1 MASTIYSDQIRGLKI
16 YDSESQALKLCRPH
30 QAILK
35 DEIATDV
42 NALVR
47 SRFFQDKFRTLY
59 PADRTGAHFNIRLTD
74 HSLIV
79 QLMREDG
86 RRLNPEGEALTVD
99 LTPTDSQD
107 IIEINQSIIEKADD
121 VYQECQ
127 SEHGRSRDTHSTH
140 TIRNRDVRDLRH
152 IPSEDIYDELDSRR
166 SYRRPDLS
174 RISSND
180 LLDEL
185 DARRRDLDDR
195 RIYRRPD
202 SSYDLE
208 PSSRRSRT
216 DAPRRQERST
226 QREEES
232 PSDALRRARE
242 LQLDLQLQASRLS
255 GRSDTTIDQLAPL
268 HEQISRLEQQIQRL
282 SEQLGTTP
290 LTVTASTEASPV
302 LERISD
308 RLVRIEERL
317 NRLENPGSASTTVA
331 ASTERPD
338 TTDLTRQ
345 IATLTERNEA
355 LASQLATLST
365 PSPTLPH
372 LNDDQFGSLTQLAQE
387 FDAEPVRENEDFPF
401 GKDTQFMDLPEPV
414 RDSIYFQMYT
424 LCNPTRVPDIWRCGE
439 KFFLNQEGL
448 HSNNHLRSLA
458 INRYLLQSLANE
470 FAILGKA
477 QSPSHKVLARFNQL
491 PEVDRIGVLR
501 QFQFLRKNSHEELNT
516 TLDSFLGRGS
526 APASNEERNESIS
539 RYLQAQITDRYG
551 TALSS
556 ITEELEELSIEL
568 EQTKEQMAAERDQH
582 RLDMERLRLEL
593 ERLRNPSHQEIH

>member
-16 YDSESQALKLCRPH
+16 YNLESQPLDLCRPH

-35 DEIATDV
+35 DEIAADV
-42 NALVR
+42 NALVH

-59 PADRTGAHFNIRLTD
+59 PTDRTGAHFNIRLTD

-86 RRLNPEGEALTVD
+86 RRLNPEGEILTVD
-99 LTPTDSQD
+99 LNELESQD

-121 VYQECQ
+121 IYQECQ
-127 SEHGRSRDTHSTH
+127 NEHGRSRDTHSTH
-140 TIRNRDVRDLRH
+140 TIRDRDVSDLRH
-152 IPSEDIYDELDSRR
+152 IPADDIYDELEARR

-185 DARRRDLDDR
+185 DARRRDLNDR

-202 SSYDLE
+202 TSHDLE
-208 PSSRRSRT
+208 PSSRRSRS
-216 DAPRRQERST
+216 DAPRRQERFT
-226 QREEES
+226 QRGTES

-242 LQLDLQLQASRLS
+242 LQLDLQLQANRLS
-255 GRSDTTIDQLAPL
+255 GRSDTSIEQLGPL
-268 HEQISRLEQQIQRL
+268 HEQISRLEREIQRL
-282 SEQLGTTP
+282 SAQIGTTP
-290 LTVTASTEASPV
+290 PTVAASTDASPV

-308 RLVRIEERL
+308 RLARIEERL
-317 NRLENPGSASTTVA
+317 NRLENPGLASATIT

-355 LASQLATLST
+355 LTSQLASLSI

-372 LNDDQFGSLTQLAQE
+372 LNGDQFERLTRLAQE
-387 FDAEPVRENEDFPF
+387 FDEEPVRENEDFPF
-401 GKDTQFMDLPEPV
+401 GKDSQFMEFPEPV

-448 HSNNHLRSLA
+448 HSNNHLRSIA

-477 QSPSHKVLARFNQL
+477 QPPSPELLARFTQL
-491 PEVDRIGVLR
+491 PQDDQIGVLR
-501 QFQFLRKNSHEELNT
+501 QFQFLRKKSHEELQV
-516 TLDSFLGRGS
+516 TLESFLGRGS

-556 ITEELEELSIEL
+556 ITEELEELSVEL
-568 EQTKEQMAAERDQH
+568 EETKEQMAAERDQH
-582 RLDMERLRLEL
+582 RLEMERLRLEL
-593 ERLRNPSHQEIH
+593 ESLRTSSHH